1 MGEFVIYSVK
11 VSMCLVMFYVFY
23 KLLLS
28 RTTLHTFNRFM
39 ILSLVGVSLFLPF
52 VHVTISKPVVYGTLT
67 VDQLLMMAMVVE
79 REQPEFHLTAISLIV
94 AVYLIGVVGFFISML
109 ISYFGIHCIMKKAGK
124 VVDESGVKIFVIDDD
139 IAPFSWFGNIVI
151 SADDYSNNR
160 NAIITH
166 EKAHVQKWHS
176 ADIMLCNLLTVVQ
189 WFNPAAWLM
198 KAELQNVH
206 EFEADEAVLRSGINA
221 MDYQLLLVRKAV
233 GDRLF
238 GIVNNLNKDSLKKRI
253 AMMKTKKTNRWA
265 SMKALVVLPLA
276 AVAVVAFATPKMAE
290 VENKVVTE
298 SQQLAQAVGRQVSAQ
313 MAAIETSAKSVEKP
327 VATKTEE
334 EGDARTAPVAQDEK
348 VFDVVEVLPQF
359 PGGVEKLM
367 EYLRD
372 NIKYPKE
379 MMENNVQG
387 RVLVQFVVT
396 KTGDIADAKILK
408 SVHPQLDAE
417 AMRVVK
423 AMPKWTPGKQH
434 GESVNVRFTLPFS
447 FSLGKGDR
455 NNVPATDEKV
465 DGALLDNIT
474 VVGYGPSKKISF
486 QSGPSPLVVVD
497 GKEMPDIK
505 SLEKIDPKGIESITV
520 LKNSE
525 ALRQYGEKGKNGV
538 IVVKMKSK

>member
-28 RTTLHTFNRFM
+28 RTTLHSFNRFM
-39 ILSLVGVSLFLPF
+39 ILSLVGVSLCLPF

-94 AVYLIGVVGFFISML
+94 IVYLIGVVGFFINML
-109 ISYFGIHCIMKKAGK
+109 ISYFGIHCIMKKADN
-124 VVDESGVKIFVIDDD
+124 VVDENGVKIFVVDDD

-151 SADDYSNNR
+151 SAADYSNNR

-176 ADIMLCNLLTVVQ
+176 VDIMLCNLLTVVQ

-238 GIVNNLNKDSLKKRI
+238 AIANNLNKDSLKKRI

-298 SQQLAQAVGRQVSAQ
+298 SQQLAQAVERQVTGQTEAVP
-313 MAAIETSAKSVEKP
+313 TSSKEVEVP
-327 VATKTEE
+327 VAASK
-334 EGDARTAPVAQDEK
+334 GDVAMPETVPADTAKNDK
-348 VFDVVEVLPQF
+348 VFDVVEVMPSF
-359 PGGVEKLM
+359 PGGMMKMM

-372 NIKYPKE
+372 NLKYPKE
-379 MMENNVQG
+379 MFDQSVEG
-387 RVLVQFVVT
+387 RVIVGFVVT
-396 KTGDIADAKILK
+396 KTGDITETKIVR

-417 AMRVVK
+417 ALRVVSS
-423 AMPKWTPGKQH
+423 MPKWTPGKVH
-434 GESVNVRFTLPFS
+434 GEYVNTKF
-447 FSLGKGDR
+447 
-455 NNVPATDEKV
+455 NVP
-465 DGALLDNIT
+465 
-474 VVGYGPSKKISF
+474 ISF
-486 QSGPSPLVVVD
+486 RLNKKSPIIKLDATAVSHNGTDPLVVVD

-525 ALRQYGEKGKNGV
+525 ALRSYGERGKNGV